1 MKFKDYLKEFESHYN
16 SKNGRTAWEKAEE
29 KYFEKHGKS
38 KYRSYQTFK
47 TMKSRKKNKKI

>member
-38 KYRSYQTFK
+38 KYRSYQSFK

>member
-29 KYFEKHGKS
+29 KYFENHVKS
-38 KYRSYQTFK
+38 KYRRYQSIT